1 MQCSNWQAARRFCHK
16 TRFRTSQCLMTLRPL
31 VSTSPRSNSRKSWLR
46 CLMARLAEGRELRV
60 GRSLRRT
67 CILQLA
73 VRDLL
78 PPWRSPRDSL
88 EQREGS
94 ERRDDY
100 RNRGGQ
106 DEDETSA
113 DAAVGW
119 SHTRTDCKG
128 SEKAFPRKRSARIR
142 VHKLPPR
149 MGEGMRQSRHRS
161 VGCEETHPPGVRIHD
176 CRASAAINLLASGV
190 DEGLVLKIGG

>member
-1 MQCSNWQAARRFCHK
+1 
-16 TRFRTSQCLMTLRPL
+16 
-31 VSTSPRSNSRKSWLR
+31 
-46 CLMARLAEGRELRV
+46 MARLAEGRELRV

-67 CILQLA
+67 CNHSSTSCTRPVAALA
-73 VRDLL
+73 Q
-78 PPWRSPRDSL
+78 PKDSL

-161 VGCEETHPPGVRIHD
+161 VGCEETHPSGVRIHD

-190 DEGLVLKIGG
+190 DEGLVLKIGGWKTRAMLDRYNVADVSRLTAALEKG